1 MAPKR
6 ARQGTLPLDPVFQ
19 LSIDTA
25 SVRELRTV
33 VSQLCRSNQAFQKA
47 IRKAIVL
54 TTFVEDDPEPAREEG
69 PARKRMKE
77 TDQARFA
84 QCARCEETYDLLST
98 GDSMTCKRHSGMYL
112 SS

>member
-6 ARQGTLPLDPVFQ
+6 ARQGTRLLDPVFGRRSALPVFGSFARSYPTYADQ
-19 LSIDTA
+19 IKHFKRPF
-25 SVRELRTV
+25 VKV
-33 VSQLCRSNQAFQKA
+33 V
-47 IRKAIVL
+47 

-69 PARKRMKE
+69 PARKQMKE

-84 QCARCEETYDLLST
+84 QCARCEETYDLLSA
-98 GDSMTCKRHSGMYL
+98 GDSMTCKRHSDMYL